1 MWFHGTMLFST
12 RCNVK
17 VCVMVG
23 VMVSVMVG
31 MVVNVMASVRF
42 FSAARFDV
50 AL

>member
-1 MWFHGTMLFST
+1 MLFST

-42 FSAARFDV
+42 FFPLQGSMWHFNV
-50 AL
+50 N